1 MTTVISVK
9 DSEVMLLFI
18 ANLKSMFL
26 KKLKK
31 MNVDIKFTL
40 NENQWLN
47 SLFYGDLKTKTLA
60 LPMGKEYEFEMILC
74 ACANGTVV
82 MEMIFE
88 KTFEDEMKAKN
99 MKLDLV
105 KRVGTANC
113 KEEIFSRMTQSFYL
127 EDLVI
132 VNTQNNERMK
142 QMFGKDGELSWE
154 LTGLSWELNISGI
167 GIQAVT
173 TAQNTVVSTQTVVTM
188 PRPLGTMTGQTTQSP
203 PPTHSLGGPAHTP
216 VPTLINATVRASG
229 TVGRSQPPILGRIQE
244 SLQTKTPSFQSVQYL
259 TTSSNFNVPPPRFPS
274 SSTPKK
280 KPKNKTKRKL
290 TRITPLPLETDTET
304 NDDERHQYET
314 LGGESSVSEVQER
327 RETPRP
333 GGTII
338 TETVRLDET
347 EYVPASKVA
356 DLVTEAI
363 NKLIEQGAI
372 VRCEQETESE
382 SSTSPEKTMVSINN
396 EPNEVIQDIIN
407 LPSILEKQPAKEAE
421 ENENNKSV
429 NEKGEHSGPE
439 TRSKSKAKGPEEDY

>member
-1 MTTVISVK
+1 
-9 DSEVMLLFI
+9 
-18 ANLKSMFL
+18 MFL

-74 ACANGTVV
+74 ACSNGTVV

-88 KTFEDEMKAKN
+88 KTFEDEIKAKN

-216 VPTLINATVRASG
+216 M
-229 TVGRSQPPILGRIQE
+229 GRSQPPILGRIQE

-274 SSTPKK
+274 SRARCISPQTFR
-280 KPKNKTKRKL
+280 T
-290 TRITPLPLETDTET
+290 LPCFL
-304 NDDERHQYET
+304 
-314 LGGESSVSEVQER
+314 
-327 RETPRP
+327 
-333 GGTII
+333 
-338 TETVRLDET
+338 
-347 EYVPASKVA
+347 A
-356 DLVTEAI
+356 
-363 NKLIEQGAI
+363 
-372 VRCEQETESE
+372 
-382 SSTSPEKTMVSINN
+382 
-396 EPNEVIQDIIN
+396 
-407 LPSILEKQPAKEAE
+407 
-421 ENENNKSV
+421 
-429 NEKGEHSGPE
+429 
-439 TRSKSKAKGPEEDY
+439 

>member
-74 ACANGTVV
+74 ACSNGTVV

-132 VNTQNNERMK
+132 VNTQNNEKMK

-173 TAQNTVVSTQTVVTM
+173 TAQNTVVPTQTVVTM

-216 VPTLINATVRASG
+216 VPTLINATARASG
-229 TVGRSQPPILGRIQE
+229 TAGRSQPPILGRIQE

-327 RETPRP
+327 RETPKP

-338 TETVRLDET
+338 TETVRMNET
-347 EYVPASKVA
+347 EYVPASEVA
-356 DLVTEAI
+356 NLITEAI
-363 NKLIEQGAI
+363 NKLLEQGAI
-372 VRCEQETESE
+372 VRCEKETESE

-396 EPNEVIQDIIN
+396 EPNEEIQDIIN
-407 LPSILEKQPAKEAE
+407 LPSILEKQPAKEAK
-421 ENENNKSV
+421 ENDNDKST
-429 NEKGEHSGPE
+429 NEKGEHGPE
-439 TRSKSKAKGPEEDY
+439 TRSKSRAKGPEEN

>member
-1 MTTVISVK
+1 MTTIMSVK

-47 SLFYGDLKTKTLA
+47 NLFYGDLKTKTLA

-74 ACANGTVV
+74 ACSNGTVV

-88 KTFEDEMKAKN
+88 KSFEDEMKAKN

-154 LTGLSWELNISGI
+154 LNGLSWELNISGI

-173 TAQNTVVSTQTVVTM
+173 TAQNTVNPTQTVVTM

-333 GGTII
+333 GGTLI

-363 NKLIEQGAI
+363 NKLIEEGAI

-407 LPSILEKQPAKEAE
+407 LPAILEKQPAKEAE
-421 ENENNKSV
+421 ENDNDKST
-429 NEKGEHSGPE
+429 NEKGEHAGPE
-439 TRSKSKAKGPEEDY
+439 TRSKSKAKGPEEN

>member
-18 ANLKSMFL
+18 ANMKSMFL

-47 SLFYGDLKTKTLA
+47 NLFYGDLKTKTLA

-74 ACANGTVV
+74 ACSNGTVV

-88 KTFEDEMKAKN
+88 KSFEDEIKAKN

-216 VPTLINATVRASG
+216 VPTLINATARASG
-229 TVGRSQPPILGRIQE
+229 TAGRSQPPILGRIQE

-356 DLVTEAI
+356 DLITEAI
-363 NKLIEQGAI
+363 NKLLEQGAI

-407 LPSILEKQPAKEAE
+407 LPSILEKQPTKKAE
-421 ENENNKSV
+421 DNENNKSV
-429 NEKGEHSGPE
+429 NEKGEQSGPE
-439 TRSKSKAKGPEEDY
+439 TRSKAKAKGPEEEN

>member
-47 SLFYGDLKTKTLA
+47 SLFYGDLTTKTLA

-173 TAQNTVVSTQTVVTM
+173 TAQNTVIPTQTVVTM
-188 PRPLGTMTGQTTQSP
+188 PGPLGTMTGQTTQSP

>member
-216 VPTLINATVRASG
+216 M
-229 TVGRSQPPILGRIQE
+229 GRSQPPILGRIQE

-356 DLVTEAI
+356 DLITEAI
-363 NKLIEQGAI
+363 NKLLEQGAI

-396 EPNEVIQDIIN
+396 EPNEEIQDIIN
-407 LPSILEKQPAKEAE
+407 LPSILEKQPAKEAK
-421 ENENNKSV
+421 ENDNDKST
-429 NEKGEHSGPE
+429 NEKGEHGPE
-439 TRSKSKAKGPEEDY
+439 TRSKSRAKGPEEN

>member
-1 MTTVISVK
+1 
-9 DSEVMLLFI
+9 
-18 ANLKSMFL
+18 
-26 KKLKK
+26 
-31 MNVDIKFTL
+31 
-40 NENQWLN
+40 
-47 SLFYGDLKTKTLA
+47 
-60 LPMGKEYEFEMILC
+60 
-74 ACANGTVV
+74 
-82 MEMIFE
+82 
-88 KTFEDEMKAKN
+88 
-99 MKLDLV
+99 
-105 KRVGTANC
+105 
-113 KEEIFSRMTQSFYL
+113 MTQSIYL

-132 VNTQNNERMK
+132 VNTHSNETMK

-154 LTGLSWELNISGI
+154 LSGLSWELNISGI

-173 TAQNTVVSTQTVVTM
+173 TAQNTVIPTQAVVTM

-333 GGTII
+333 GGTLI

-347 EYVPASKVA
+347 EYVPASQVA

-407 LPSILEKQPAKEAE
+407 LPAILGKQPAKEAE
-421 ENENNKSV
+421 ENDNDKST
-429 NEKGEHSGPE
+429 NEKGEHAGPE
-439 TRSKSKAKGPEEDY
+439 TRSKSKAKGPEEN